1 MEIPS
6 KVVESFKSRFGS
18 YPEFAAR
25 SPGRVNLIG
34 EHTDYNEGYV
44 LPIAIDREL
53 WIGVRSR
60 PDRKIQ
66 VISDTSNQC
75 FEFDLDT
82 IIKGS
87 GWIEYI
93 KGVAVQLQIAGYQ
106 LSGWEGVISS
116 DIPIGAGLSSSA
128 ALELAAAR
136 VIAQL
141 SGIPWAPTKMAE
153 LCQHAEQSWVG
164 VHCGIMDQMVV
175 ARSKKGHAFFLDCRT
190 LEGQDVSLP
199 NNFTIFVLDTTT
211 RRDLASSA
219 YNERRDECE
228 EAARLLGVTA
238 LRDINILELSSETNK
253 LNETLLKRARHV
265 VSENQRVIQVIDACA
280 SGNIELV
287 GNLVNESH
295 ESLRN
300 DFEVSSEAMNAIVDA
315 ARKQKGCLGAR
326 LTGAGFGGCA
336 IAVVES
342 AYVGG
347 FELKTAHLYRQTTGL
362 DAKIYHCEASDGT
375 NIWSI

>member
-1 MEIPS
+1 MAIPS
-6 KVVESFKSRFGS
+6 KVVESFNSRFGT

-34 EHTDYNEGYV
+34 EHTDYNDGFV
-44 LPIAIDREL
+44 LPIAIDRDL

-66 VISDTSNQC
+66 VVSDTSNQRH
-75 FEFDLDT
+75 EFDLDS

-93 KGVAVQLQIAGYQ
+93 KGVAAHLQLAGIQ
-106 LSGWEGVISS
+106 FSGWDGIISS

-136 VIAQL
+136 VMIQL
-141 SGIPWAPTKMAE
+141 SGISWEPTKMAE
-153 LCQHAEQSWVG
+153 LCQQAEQSWVG

-190 LEGQDVSLP
+190 LEGLDVSLP
-199 NNFTIFVLDTTT
+199 NIFTIFVLDTQT
-211 RRDLASSA
+211 RRDLVSSA
-219 YNERRDECE
+219 YNERRDQCE

-238 LRDINILELSSETNK
+238 LRDISVLELSSQANK
-253 LNETLLKRARHV
+253 LNITLLKRARHV
-265 VSENQRVIQVIDACA
+265 ITENERVNRVIDACK
-280 SGNIELV
+280 SGNIGLI
-287 GNLVNESH
+287 GKLINESH

-300 DFEVSSEAMNAIVDA
+300 DFEVSSEAMDAIVNA
-315 ARKQKGCLGAR
+315 ARKQNGCLGAR

-342 AYVGG
+342 AYIEG
-347 FELKTAHLYRQTTGL
+347 FEETTASLYKQATGL
-362 DAKIYHCEASDGT
+362 DARIYRCRASDGT
-375 NIWSI
+375 NIWSM

>member
-1 MEIPS
+1 
-6 KVVESFKSRFGS
+6 
-18 YPEFAAR
+18 
-25 SPGRVNLIG
+25 LIG
-34 EHTDYNEGYV
+34 EHTDYNDGFV
-44 LPIAIDREL
+44 LPIAIDRDL

-66 VISDTSNQC
+66 VVSDTSNQRH
-75 FEFDLDT
+75 EFDLDS

-93 KGVAVQLQIAGYQ
+93 KGVAAHLQLAGIQ
-106 LSGWEGVISS
+106 FSGWDGIISS

-136 VIAQL
+136 VMIQL
-141 SGIPWAPTKMAE
+141 SGISWEPTKMAE
-153 LCQHAEQSWVG
+153 LCQQAEQSWVG

-190 LEGQDVSLP
+190 LEGLDVSLP
-199 NNFTIFVLDTTT
+199 NIFTIFVLDTQT
-211 RRDLASSA
+211 RRDLVSSA
-219 YNERRDECE
+219 YNERRDQCE

-238 LRDINILELSSETNK
+238 LRDISVLELSSQANK
-253 LNETLLKRARHV
+253 LNITLLKRARHV
-265 VSENQRVIQVIDACA
+265 ITENERVNRVIDACK
-280 SGNIELV
+280 SGNIGLI
-287 GNLVNESH
+287 GKLINESH

-300 DFEVSSEAMNAIVDA
+300 DFEVSSEAMDAIVNA
-315 ARKQKGCLGAR
+315 ARKQNGCLGAR

-342 AYVGG
+342 AYIEG
-347 FELKTAHLYRQTTGL
+347 FEETTASLYKQATGL
-362 DAKIYHCEASDGT
+362 DARIYRCRASDGT
-375 NIWSI
+375 NIWSM

>member
-6 KVVESFKSRFGS
+6 NIVEGFKSRFGS

-34 EHTDYNEGYV
+34 EHTDYNDGFV

-53 WIGVRSR
+53 WISFRSR

-66 VISDTSNQC
+66 VVPDKSDERL
-75 FEFDLDT
+75 EFGLDS

-93 KGVAVQLQIAGYQ
+93 KGVAVNLQKAGYP

-116 DIPIGAGLSSSA
+116 DIPIGAGLASSA

-136 VIAQL
+136 VMLQI
-141 SGIPWAPTKMAE
+141 SGMPWDPTKMAE
-153 LCQHAEQSWVG
+153 LCQNAERSWVG

-175 ARSKKGHAFFLDCRT
+175 ARSRKGHAFFLDCRT

-199 NNFTIFVLDTTT
+199 NYFTIFVLDTAT
-211 RRDLASSA
+211 RRNLASSA
-219 YNERRDECE
+219 YNERRDQCE

-238 LRDINILELSSETNK
+238 LRDINMSELLSQGNK
-253 LNETLLKRARHV
+253 LTETLLKRARHV
-265 VSENQRVIQVIDACA
+265 ISENERVIQVMDACS
-280 SGNIELV
+280 SGNLELV
-287 GNLVNESH
+287 GKLVNESH
-295 ESLRN
+295 ESLKN
-300 DFEVSSEAMNAIVDA
+300 DFEVSSGAMNAIVDA
-315 ARKQKGCLGAR
+315 ARRQTGCLGAR

-336 IAVVES
+336 IAIVDSAHVE
-342 AYVGG
+342 G
-347 FELKTAHLYRQTTGL
+347 FEENAGALYKQFTGL
-362 DAKIYHCEASDGT
+362 DAKIYLCQASDGT
-375 NIWSI
+375 SILSI